1 MHGHGTIVASLAHA
15 VPLVCLPHPIIAD
28 QVPLPEQVERIG
40 AGRGLDGEWASEVD
54 IAAAVDARRHARY
67 ILYVP
72 NVRNNQNTDVLD
84 EAERR
89 FIDDLARLLV
99 PWGVPHTAARVYG
112 YLLLS
117 PSPVSLDHLS
127 ENLQVSK
134 SSASVAARLLEMYT
148 LVRRH
153 GVRGS
158 RRVLYEASDNYEGM
172 LAAQNRMLASGA
184 ELLKAGARSARSGA
198 TRARLGEMA
207 EFYEASLEAMESL
220 LRHWRA
226 RRR

>member
-1 MHGHGTIVASLAHA
+1 MRNKPS
-15 VPLVCLPHPIIAD
+15 
-28 QVPLPEQVERIG
+28 
-40 AGRGLDGEWASEVD
+40 SEV
-54 IAAAVDARRHARY
+54 
-67 ILYVP
+67 LG
-72 NVRNNQNTDVLD
+72 

-89 FIDDLARLLV
+89 FIQDLTRLLV

-117 PSPVSLDHLS
+117 HEPVSLDRLS
-127 ENLQVSK
+127 DDLQVSK
-134 SSASVAARLLEMYT
+134 SSASVAARLLEMFT

-172 LAAQNRMLASGA
+172 LTAQNRMLASGA
-184 ELLKAGARSARSGA
+184 DLLKAGARSVASDA
-198 TRARLGEMA
+198 TRARLDEMA
-207 EFYEASLEAMESL
+207 EFYEATLEAMESL

>member
-1 MHGHGTIVASLAHA
+1 M
-15 VPLVCLPHPIIAD
+15 PNKRNLP
-28 QVPLPEQVERIG
+28 
-40 AGRGLDGEWASEVD
+40 
-54 IAAAVDARRHARY
+54 
-67 ILYVP
+67 
-72 NVRNNQNTDVLD
+72 NTAPLD
-84 EAERR
+84 EAGHR

-99 PWGVPHTAARVYG
+99 PWGVPQTAARVYG

-117 PSPVSLDHLS
+117 PTPVSLDRLS
-127 ENLQVSK
+127 EDLQVSK

-172 LAAQNRMLASGA
+172 LTAQNRTLAAGA
-184 ELLKAGARSARSGA
+184 DLLRAGARATTSDA
-198 TRARLGEMA
+198 TRARLAEMA
-207 EFYEASLEAMESL
+207 EFYEATQEAMESL
-220 LRHWRA
+220 LRDWRA